1 MVRNYGS
8 SKVQH
13 PSRTPNAATPGIYGR
28 KKYCTYWIRTGN
40 CDYIQEGCKFL
51 HVIPDAETRLRIGIR
66 DMPRWAREE
75 IPAPEEEYYPK
86 RQTGTGQDWRQQS
99 QPGSRDPPIG
109 RVTELPEASR
119 SQARAALP
127 DAAPP
132 AYASQ
137 DNVENRNP
145 DPRFMHLTTQQPSN
159 DFKYGNQHDQTRLN
173 SVKPDETS
181 NSASAAAES
190 FQRQMQSYQSLSP
203 SPTSTP
209 ARSSTKV
216 QPPIARPTTNAYTA
230 PDKLPNVGRAANV
243 AGNPFGRGFTRYPNS
258 AFQKAPGVD
267 TPGSSLF
274 RNSQQPRTP
283 MDARFANMALGPS
296 FNTGT
301 AEGAGYRAPDL
312 MSGSVEPLSSRSFGS
327 PYGQTFQAANE
338 GSNQN
343 TQFNG
348 NVSPSFFTQPTV
360 THKRRFVTPGES
372 KFVVTSA
379 VEDNGAMTATASAGQ
394 HSGTNS
400 DRRRSPSGQRRGRS
414 GERRSHSGQNRR
426 SNAKAQNSDLVDTSP

>member
-1 MVRNYGS
+1 MRNYGS
-8 SKVQH
+8 SKVHH
-13 PSRTPNAATPGIYGR
+13 PSKTPNAATPGIYGR

-75 IPAPEEEYYPK
+75 IPAPEEQFYPK
-86 RQTGTGQDWRQQS
+86 RQMGTGQDWRQQA
-99 QPGSRDPPIG
+99 QPVGRDPPLG

-132 AYASQ
+132 AYACQ
-137 DNVENRNP
+137 DNVENHNR
-145 DPRFMHLTTQQPSN
+145 DPRFMHFAAQQPSN
-159 DFKYGNQHDQTRLN
+159 DFKYASQHDQTRLN
-173 SVKPDETS
+173 SVKPNETS

-190 FQRQMQSYQSLSP
+190 FQRQVQSYQSVSP

-209 ARSSTKV
+209 ARSLPTV
-216 QPPIARPTTNAYTA
+216 QPPIARPTTSAYTA

-243 AGNPFGRGFTRYPNS
+243 AGNPFGRGFTRNYPNS
-258 AFQKAPGVD
+258 AFQKASPID

-283 MDARFANMALGPS
+283 MDARFANMTLGSS
-296 FNTGT
+296 FNTAT
-301 AEGAGYRAPDL
+301 AEDPGYRAPDL
-312 MSGSVEPLSSRSFGS
+312 MSGSVTPLSSGPFGTRY
-327 PYGQTFQAANE
+327 PETFQTANE
-338 GSNQN
+338 GTTQN
-343 TQFNG
+343 TQLNG

-372 KFVVTSA
+372 KYVVTSA
-379 VEDNGAMTATASAGQ
+379 AEDNGATSATASAGQ
-394 HSGTNS
+394 HPGTDS
-400 DRRRSPSGQRRGRS
+400 DRRRSPSVQRRP
-414 GERRSHSGQNRR
+414 HSGQHRR
-426 SNAKAQNSDLVDTSP
+426 ANAKAQNGDLVDTSP

>member
-1 MVRNYGS
+1 MRDYGS

-13 PSRTPNAATPGIYGR
+13 PSKTPNAATPGIYGR

-75 IPAPEEEYYPK
+75 IPAPEDEYFPK
-86 RQTGTGQDWRQQS
+86 RQTGTGQDWRR
-99 QPGSRDPPIG
+99 QPEPVNRNPPLG
-109 RVTELPEASR
+109 RVTELPEISG
-119 SQARAALP
+119 SQPRPALTGSGP
-127 DAAPP
+127 L
-132 AYASQ
+132 AYTGQGNVQ
-137 DNVENRNP
+137 DRDP
-145 DPRFMHLTTQQPSN
+145 DPRYMNLTTQQSSN
-159 DFKYGNQHDQTRLN
+159 DFKHANQHNQTRFN
-173 SVKPDETS
+173 NVKPNETS
-181 NSASAAAES
+181 NPASAAAES
-190 FQRQMQSYQSLSP
+190 FQRQMQSYQSMSP

-209 ARSSTKV
+209 PRSSPNM
-216 QPPIARPTTNAYTA
+216 QPPIARPTANAYTA
-230 PDKLPNVGRAANV
+230 PDKLPSVGRAANV
-243 AGNPFGRGFTRYPNS
+243 AGNPFGRGFTRNYPNS
-258 AFQKAPGVD
+258 ALQKAPPVD

-283 MDARFANMALGPS
+283 MDARFANMSVGSS

-301 AEGAGYRAPDL
+301 AEGAAYRAPDL
-312 MSGSVEPLSSRSFGS
+312 MSGNADPLSSGPFGNRY
-327 PYGQTFQAANE
+327 PQTFQAANE

-379 VEDNGAMTATASAGQ
+379 AENNGAMTATSSAGQ
-394 HSGTNS
+394 FPGNRS
-400 DRRRSPSGQRRGRS
+400 DQQRSRSGQGRGRS
-414 GERRSHSGQNRR
+414 GERRSHSSQHRR
-426 SNAKAQNSDLVDTSP
+426 ANAKAQNGDLVDTAP

>member
-1 MVRNYGS
+1 MRNYGS

-75 IPAPEEEYYPK
+75 IPAPEEQYYPK
-86 RQTGTGQDWRQQS
+86 RQMGTGQDWRQQS
-99 QPGSRDPPIG
+99 QPVGHDPPLG

-132 AYASQ
+132 AYAAGQ
-137 DNVENRNP
+137 DNVQNCNS
-145 DPRFMHLTTQQPSN
+145 DPRFMHFTTQQPSN
-159 DFKYGNQHDQTRLN
+159 DFKHANQHDQTRLN
-173 SVKPDETS
+173 TVKSNETS
-181 NSASAAAES
+181 NSASAAAQS
-190 FQRQMQSYQSLSP
+190 FQRQMQSYRSLSP

-209 ARSSTKV
+209 PRSSSNL
-216 QPPIARPTTNAYTA
+216 QPPIARPSTNTYTA

-243 AGNPFGRGFTRYPNS
+243 AGNPFGRGFSRNYPNS
-258 AFQKAPGVD
+258 AFQKAVPGID

-274 RNSQQPRTP
+274 HNPHQPRTP
-283 MDARFANMALGPS
+283 MDAKLANMSLGSS

-301 AEGAGYRAPDL
+301 AGGAGYRAPDL
-312 MSGSVEPLSSRSFGS
+312 MSDNVTPLSSGPFGNRY
-327 PYGQTFQAANE
+327 PDTFQAANE

-343 TQFNG
+343 AQYNG

-372 KFVVTSA
+372 KFVTTSTA
-379 VEDNGAMTATASAGQ
+379 EDNGCMTATTSAGQ
-394 HSGTNS
+394 QHRTTS
-400 DRRRSPSGQRRGRS
+400 DQHRGRS
-414 GERRSHSGQNRR
+414 GERRSHSRQHRR
-426 SNAKAQNSDLVDTSP
+426 ANAKAQNGDLVDACP